1 MTVHHCVRVYANGDA
16 RETVRDEEGLE
27 SWLTYNRQAR
37 GGNALF
43 VDGVCAETDRG
54 YLSVDHVRR
63 IEVLLQAELPGRSS
77 EQAVR
82 KSAGRYPDDRLR
94 VGFRLLDAK
103 VEAKALSPLAG
114 ILEEGWG
121 VPDDEVLLVPG
132 PIFGR

>member
-1 MTVHHCVRVYANGDA
+1 MRVHFCVRVYANGDA

-27 SWLTYNRQAR
+27 SWLTYNRRAR

-43 VDGVCAETDRG
+43 VDGACAETDRG

-63 IEVLLQAELPGRSS
+63 IEALLQAELPSRSS

-82 KSAGRYPDDRLR
+82 KSAGRYPDERQR
-94 VGFRLLDAK
+94 VGVRLLDAK
-103 VEAKALSPLAG
+103 VETKALSPLAS

-121 VPDDEVLLVPG
+121 VSADEVLLVPAPVFG
-132 PIFGR
+132 P

>member
-1 MTVHHCVRVYANGDA
+1 MTAHFCVRVYANGDA
-16 RETVRDEEGLE
+16 RETVRDEEGLV
-27 SWLTYNRQAR
+27 SWLTYNRRAR

-43 VDGVCAETDRG
+43 VDGACAETDRG

-63 IEVLLQAELPGRSS
+63 IEALLKAELPGRTS

-94 VGFRLLDAK
+94 VGFRLLEAK
-103 VEAKALSPLAG
+103 VEAKALSPIAG

-121 VPDDEVLLVPG
+121 VPDEEVLVVPV
-132 PIFGR
+132 PAFGR